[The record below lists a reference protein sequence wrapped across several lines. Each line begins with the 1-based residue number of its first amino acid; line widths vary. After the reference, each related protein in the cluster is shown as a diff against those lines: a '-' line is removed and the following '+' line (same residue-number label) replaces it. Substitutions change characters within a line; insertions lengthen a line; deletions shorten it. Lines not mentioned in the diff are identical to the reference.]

1 MLVFLKA
8 LERFGKRHNRLRYYA
23 LIFIPN
29 FCYHLNSR
37 HNRLK
42 PIKRNSIIHDRIP
55 AGRNF
60 ISSLLLA
67 IFIILAVVL
76 MSKTLYT
83 YAGVNEGSATSHN
96 HRYSAAR
103 ILQ

>member
-1 MLVFLKA
+1 MLEKGFDAK
-8 LERFGKRHNRLRYYA
+8 
-23 LIFIPN
+23 
-29 FCYHLNSR
+29 
-37 HNRLK
+37 
-42 PIKRNSIIHDRIP
+42 IIATVVIMIISMISRIP

-83 YAGVNEGSATSHN
+83 YAWVNEGSATSHN
-96 HRYSAAR
+96 HRYLAAR